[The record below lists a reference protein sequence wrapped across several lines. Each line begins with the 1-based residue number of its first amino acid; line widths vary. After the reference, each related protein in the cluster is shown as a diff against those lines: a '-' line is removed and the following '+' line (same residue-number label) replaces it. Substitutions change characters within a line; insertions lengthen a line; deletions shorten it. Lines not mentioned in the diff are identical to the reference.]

1 MSITATSHAN
11 WCTSCL
17 EYPDRQ
23 CRSCAARRRT
33 VIRLFEQGN
42 QAVSEIAR
50 HMRISTAKVLRLL
63 EEHYDRRELRRYTQS
78 TVQARVVRD
87 KVDAWQRQDPAAHTL
102 AELARLAGYDS
113 PSRVQRLLGEIPTST
128 VVKNGVV
135 YPGRIQTT
143 ISPENGGRLIR
154 ALGHAPCEIE
164 GL

>member
-1 MSITATSHAN
+1 MAISPTSHAT
-11 WCTSCL
+11 WCTGCL
-17 EYPDRQ
+17 EHPDRQ

-33 VIRLFEQGN
+33 VIRLFEQEHH
-42 QAVSEIAR
+42 AASEIAA

-63 EEHYDRRELRRYTQS
+63 EEHYDRRELDRHTHPPI
-78 TVQARVVRD
+78 QANVVRE
-87 KVDAWQRQDPAAHTL
+87 KVDAWRRADPAANTL

-113 PSRVQRLLGEIPTST
+113 PSRVQRLLGEIPTSA

-143 ISPENGGRLIR
+143 ISPENGGRLVR
-154 ALGHAPCEIE
+154 ALGHAPCEID